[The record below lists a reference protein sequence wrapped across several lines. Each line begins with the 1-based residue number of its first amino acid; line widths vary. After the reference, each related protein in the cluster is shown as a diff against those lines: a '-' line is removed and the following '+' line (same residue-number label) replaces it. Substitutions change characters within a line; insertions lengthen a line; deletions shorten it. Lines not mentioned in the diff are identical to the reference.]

1 MTPRHMFGLRPL
13 AGFSDYRSPIAGLY
27 NCGSS
32 TWPGGTVTGAPGH
45 NTSWRIR
52 ADLGRGGH
60 GTPGRRNPEKEQG
73 MATTIRSPSLR
84 YSPEILRITR

>member
-13 AGFSDYRSPIAGLY
+13 AGYSDYRSPIAGLY

-45 NTSWRIR
+45 NASRR
-52 ADLGRGGH
+52 VLADLGAGG
-60 GTPGRRNPEKEQG
+60 GGRTRRRDGGENRDP
-73 MATTIRSPSLR
+73 ATT
-84 YSPEILRITR
+84 